1 MELFRRFPKFHLL
14 PREEQQLVL
23 PKDRSQ
29 YPAFTKDFETL
40 ESELMPFFRE
50 LDNQALSRQN
60 RYRWMYV
67 ILIFGG
73 ATVTILGIAQLAFI
87 SVSWIGIT
95 EAAVAG
101 LLVLATTGLQRFKDH
116 ERYLNA
122 RLAAERLRSEYF
134 LFLGRC
140 GRYANEQD
148 RVQKLIQHV
157 ADIKARGE
165 AYESA

>member
-14 PREEQQLVL
+14 PSKEEIV
-23 PKDRSQ
+23 PRAERSR
-29 YPAFTKDFETL
+29 YPAFTEDFEAL
-40 ESELMPFFRE
+40 EKELLPSFQEF
-50 LDNQALSRQN
+50 DNKALSRQN

-73 ATVTILGIAQLAFI
+73 AAVTILGIIQLAFI
-87 SVSWIGIT
+87 TISWIGIT
-95 EAAVAG
+95 EAVVAG
-101 LLVLATTGLQRFKDH
+101 LLGLATAGLQRFKDH

-140 GRYANEQD
+140 GQYTNEQD
-148 RVQKLIQHV
+148 RIQKLIQHV
-157 ADIKARGE
+157 VDIKAKGE
-165 AYESA
+165 SV